1 MTSKL
6 IRRLGWKEMLRFR
19 ALELKNEGCPHEEI
33 AEALGVTKA
42 DVSKWMKAVREGGE
56 DALHS
61 RPGTGAPPKLTQE
74 ELASLPELL
83 AQGATEYG
91 FLEEIWTCERV
102 AQIIE
107 WEFGVRYHKSHVSRL
122 LKDLGWTPQKPLVF
136 DIRRDDEEVARWR
149 KEIWPDL
156 KKKRSAK
163 AACLLAPT
171 RPPSTCRRGWRRLT
185 RRAARRQ
192 F

>member
-6 IRRLGWKEMLRFR
+6 IHRPDWKEVRRFR
-19 ALELKNEGCPHEEI
+19 ALELKDEGCTHEEI

-42 DVSKWMKAVREGGE
+42 AVSKWMKAVREGGL
-56 DALHS
+56 DALHA
-61 RPGTGAPPKLTQE
+61 RPRTGAPPKLMPE

-83 AQGATEYG
+83 GQGAREYG

-102 AQIIE
+102 AQVIE

-136 DIRRDDEEVARWR
+136 DIRRNDKEVARWR
-149 KEIWPDL
+149 KEVWPEL
-156 KKKRSAK
+156 KKRRSAK
-163 AACLLAPT
+163 GA
-171 RPPSTCRRGWRRLT
+171 
-185 RRAARRQ
+185 
-192 F
+192 